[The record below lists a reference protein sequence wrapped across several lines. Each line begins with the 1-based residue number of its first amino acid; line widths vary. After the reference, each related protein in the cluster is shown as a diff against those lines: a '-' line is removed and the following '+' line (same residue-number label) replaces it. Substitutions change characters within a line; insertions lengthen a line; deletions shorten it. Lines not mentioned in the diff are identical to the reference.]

1 MSQCIS
7 AAGSLFQPL
16 HQKELMKAA
25 KFGVTFLPGCSS
37 DSFYQQCSTL
47 KLLNCMRHYKV
58 GMPLTISQL
67 TSLSRP
73 VLMDRLIARCLFL
86 WLWRY
91 QSS

>member
-1 MSQCIS
+1 
-7 AAGSLFQPL
+7 
-16 HQKELMKAA
+16 MKAA

-47 KLLNCMRHYKV
+47 KLLNCMRHFKV

-67 TSLSRP
+67 TSLFRP
-73 VLMDRLIARCLFL
+73 VMMDRLIARRLFL
-86 WLWRY
+86 WLWIY